1 MKNKRMISLAL
12 CCSSLLMTP
21 VSIMAS
27 DWGLDIESAND
38 AFGEMAGEF
47 EKQRDNYGNIE
58 IYDKSEIYDRY
69 QNEISTNKVVLDA
82 DKKLADFKNHKYE
95 GYGTISELNE
105 KLSDQYKKG
114 AEDNESSFADK
125 LKESEKKDD
134 FIDSIKEDLDKK
146 KEDQSNGKEQSKS
159 NAVQQQARYQSLKKN
174 FASVIESTEPATS
187 SASSGK
193 ESNLLSFDELLK
205 NIPKETDNSNE
216 NVEGSQITTNNS
228 QIMNDYLDTKKKFQF
243 KQGVKDTAK
252 SVMESLTPIGAISN
266 KINNAIEIG
275 KGIIHNLVG

>member
-1 MKNKRMISLAL
+1 MRNKKMISLIL
-12 CCSSLLMTP
+12 CLGSLMTP
-21 VSIMAS
+21 GSVLAS

-69 QNEISTNKVVLDA
+69 QNEISANKVVLDA

-146 KEDQSNGKEQSKS
+146 KEDQSNGKEQSKP

-174 FASVIESTEPATS
+174 FASVIDSNEPA
-187 SASSGK
+187 ASSGSSGK
-193 ESNLLSFDELLK
+193 QSNLLSFDELLEMT
-205 NIPKETDNSNE
+205 PKKEDSSE
-216 NVEGSQITTNNS
+216 NVEGTPITDQNS
-228 QIMNDYLDTKKKFQF
+228 QIMNEYLDTKKSFQF
-243 KQGVKDTAK
+243 KQGLKNTVK
-252 SVMESLTPIGAISN
+252 SVAESLTPIGGIKN

-275 KGIIHNLVG
+275 KGIIYNLVG